1 MKARVTSYLTD
12 ALTHEMSIVQQYL
25 AQSRLCALL
34 GLPEEH
40 YFRREAGEELG
51 HAAQLIEVLLKFGV
65 SPNATRLAPARPGRN
80 LFEMLS
86 IDRQLELEAVHL
98 YGEAAEYCRRFGE
111 LPLAGF
117 FLDLMKDE
125 EAHLGELDKM
135 LASLQRQ
142 GAMT

>member
-86 IDRQLELEAVHL
+86 IDRQLEMEAIRL
-98 YGEAAEYCRRFGE
+98 YGEAAGYCERFGD
-111 LPLAGF
+111 PVMTGF

-125 EAHLGELDKM
+125 EHHLSELDRM
-135 LASLQRQ
+135 LANLKGKEQ
-142 GAMT
+142 

>member
-1 MKARVTSYLTD
+1 MKARVISYLTD
-12 ALTHEMSIVQQYL
+12 ALSHEMSIVQQYL

-80 LFEMLS
+80 LAEMLS
-86 IDRQLELEAVHL
+86 IDRQLEMEAIRL
-98 YGEAAEYCRRFGE
+98 YGEAAGYCERFGD
-111 LPLAGF
+111 AAMTGF
-117 FLDLMKDE
+117 FLDLMRDE
-125 EAHLGELDKM
+125 EHHLGELDKM
-135 LASLQRQ
+135 LASLEGKEQ
-142 GAMT
+142 

>member
-12 ALTHEMSIVQQYL
+12 ALSHEMSIVQQYL
-25 AQSRLCALL
+25 VQSRLCALL

-51 HAAQLIEVLLKFGV
+51 HAAQLIEVLLKLGI

-86 IDRQLELEAVHL
+86 IDRQLEIEAIRL
-98 YGEAAEYCRRFGE
+98 YGEAGDYCERFGD
-111 LPLAGF
+111 AAMTGF
-117 FLDLMKDE
+117 FLGLMRDE
-125 EAHLGELDKM
+125 ETHLGELDKM
-135 LASLQRQ
+135 LASLQGKEQ
-142 GAMT
+142 